1 MPGRFPEA
9 QCNTKQGCDVYGLTH
24 WLNEHSSLIFPPKPG
39 GILINVVDPPSEG
52 ISLFLPAYNEEE
64 NVQWMV
70 ERARD
75 ALSTI
80 TDRWEIIV
88 VDDGSTDGTAS
99 IASTLSN
106 SDKRI
111 RLVSHEANRGFGQ
124 ALVTGISASVYEW
137 IFYTDC
143 DGQFDLDELPLV
155 WNERENADIVSA
167 FRRRRQDPGMRLLYS
182 MAYNVLTLIFFGR
195 GFKYCD
201 ASFKL
206 YRRAIF
212 NRVKPRSKCGVADFE
227 ILTLA
232 RGFGYRVRQVP
243 VSHFPRRAG
252 TVSFESAR
260 KGFLAWVRLSALFE
274 MFAQLLSFRIR
285 VFRGKVR

>member
-1 MPGRFPEA
+1 
-9 QCNTKQGCDVYGLTH
+9 VLTH
-24 WLNEHSSLIFPPKPG
+24 WLGEHSSLIFPPKPG
-39 GILINVVDPPSEG
+39 GILINVADSPSEG

-70 ERARD
+70 ERARE
-75 ALSTI
+75 ALSKI

-88 VDDGSTDGTAS
+88 VDDGSTDATAS
-99 IASTLSN
+99 ITSALAN
-106 SDKRI
+106 SDNRI
-111 RLVSHEANRGFGQ
+111 RLVSHEKNRGFGQ
-124 ALVTGISASVYEW
+124 VLMTGIAASVYEW

-143 DGQFDLDELPLV
+143 DGQFDLDELQMV
-155 WNERENADIVSA
+155 WNEREEADIVSG
-167 FRRRRQDPGMRLLYS
+167 FRRRRQDPGMRLFYS
-182 MAYNVLTLIFFGR
+182 LAYTALTLIIFGK
-195 GFKYCD
+195 GFKDCD

-206 YRRAIF
+206 YRKAIF
-212 NRVKPRSKCGVADFE
+212 SRVKPRSTCGVADFE

-252 TVSFESAR
+252 TVSFESVR

-274 MFAQLLSFRIR
+274 MFVQLLAFRIR
-285 VFRGKVR
+285 IFRGKVK